1 MLKQRARL
9 KGTFNLR
16 NSLEIIYN
24 SFAMEWHRRKKEK
37 GKGLKGKATSKDIRS
52 DIRSFREP
60 TYLLYVR

>member
-24 SFAMEWHRRKKEK
+24 SFAMASSKE
-37 GKGLKGKATSKDIRS
+37 
-52 DIRSFREP
+52 RE
-60 TYLLYVR
+60 R